1 MMGLFDKLNGNGQP
15 GQQTP
20 QGQLAQITPD
30 MMRQEVNSIQQNPAA
45 YLSKRGFTIPQG
57 MTDPRQIT
65 VHLLQSG
72 QIGGE
77 KVQQIFR
84 MLGRR

>member
-1 MMGLFDKLNGNGQP
+1 MGLFDNLNGNGGAVQ
-15 GQQTP
+15 GTQQK
-20 QGQLAQITPD
+20 QITPD
-30 MMRQEVNSIQQNPAA
+30 MMRQEVSSIQQNPAA